1 MSIYRLRE
9 LCLLRIPFSL
19 SIHLLSLIW
28 SLVEGAAAKAVQPR
42 FLSPQL
48 LCPALPC
55 LALLSA
61 EKEQRFYYEHR
72 DQTNCSPKHTF
83 WWGRPLWGADLQGPA
98 GHSSKRQHGIPL
110 PWAHSLQEGS
120 GALCVGWEPKAESH
134 SVPIKVTLC
143 YLKLWFSKH
152 QLLGRTRGCWQKYA
166 FKRVIIRCDQF
177 SSNCCEPQTSL

>member
-9 LCLLRIPFSL
+9 LYLLRIQFSL

-28 SLVEGAAAKAVQPR
+28 SLVEGAAAKAGQPR

-48 LCPALPC
+48 LCPALSC
-55 LALLSA
+55 LALLSE
-61 EKEQRFYYEHR
+61 EKEHRFYSELR

-83 WWGRPLWGADLQGPA
+83 WWGRPLWGQAMMASTWWPVLCLQGPA

-110 PWAHSLQEGS
+110 PWAHGLQEGS

-134 SVPIKVTLC
+134 SVPIKITLC
-143 YLKLWFSKH
+143 YLKLWFS
-152 QLLGRTRGCWQKYA
+152 
-166 FKRVIIRCDQF
+166 
-177 SSNCCEPQTSL
+177 